1 MKPKQTVPN
10 GPKPRNGVRARQVRA
25 LATRYPELSMSAIAR
40 KVGCTPQSASSAL
53 KRFLGDDSEDDLKAF
68 QQNRADVFDSITMR
82 ALGSITEEKLTKASA
97 PALMMVAGTAHDK
110 SQILKGM
117 PTGMDVHVL
126 LDLAAMVRGDR

>member
-1 MKPKQTVPN
+1 
-10 GPKPRNGVRARQVRA
+10 
-25 LATRYPELSMSAIAR
+25 MSAIAR